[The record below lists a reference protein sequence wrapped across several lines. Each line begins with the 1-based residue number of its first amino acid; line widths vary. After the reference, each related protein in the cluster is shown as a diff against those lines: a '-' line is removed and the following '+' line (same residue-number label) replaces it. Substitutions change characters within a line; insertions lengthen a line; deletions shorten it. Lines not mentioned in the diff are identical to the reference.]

1 MRYRFEIVGLHVENK
16 DGTERK
22 KIVRKYLDPENNK
35 YAKPVLVREKDNRH
49 DKNAIAVY
57 IMVHGLWDDK
67 CLQIGYL
74 PREDAKEVSHFWDAG
89 GKISNVEIAR
99 VWLPDNPD
107 VTPCVHVCFEATWS
121 QEDIDRHLE
130 ERRRIEREKRQAR
143 RLAKQAEG
151 DHALSER
158 GRPRAEPV
166 KVSAL
171 NGASGYTPY
180 VWLVIIILLVI
191 CFATS

>member
-1 MRYRFEIVGLHVENK
+1 MRYRFEIAGLHAKNK

-22 KIVRKYLDPENNK
+22 KIVRKYLAPENNK

-74 PREDAKEVSHFWDAG
+74 PREDAKEVSHFWDSG

-99 VWLPDNPD
+99 VWLPDNHKSP
-107 VTPCVHVCFEATWS
+107 PYVHVCFEATWS

-130 ERRRIEREKRQAR
+130 EKRRIEREKRRAR
-143 RLAKQAEG
+143 KPATQAEEN
-151 DHALSER
+151 HA
-158 GRPRAEPV
+158 PREEEQRRADSVRV
-166 KVSAL
+166 KAL
-171 NGASGYTPY
+171 NEFYGYTPY
-180 VWLVIIILLVI
+180 VWLIIIILLVI

>member
-1 MRYRFEIVGLHVENK
+1 MRYIFEIVGLHVENK

-107 VTPCVHVCFEATWS
+107 VTPYVHVCFEATWS

-130 ERRRIEREKRQAR
+130 EKRCIEREKRQAR
-143 RLAKQAEG
+143 KLAKQAKE
-151 DHALSER
+151 DHTSREEER
-158 GRPRAEPV
+158 RRAESV
-166 KVSAL
+166 RGQAL
-171 NGASGYTPY
+171 NESYRYTPY